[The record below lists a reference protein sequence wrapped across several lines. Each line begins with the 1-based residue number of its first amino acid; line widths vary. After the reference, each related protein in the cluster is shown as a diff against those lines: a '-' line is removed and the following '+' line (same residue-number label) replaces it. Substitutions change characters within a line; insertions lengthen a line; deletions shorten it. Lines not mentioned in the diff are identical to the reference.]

1 MEWIILILVIGQLFN
16 VEAFEGKDVEK
27 KAMFSKEKDKLS
39 KWSASRKKPFSSKID
54 IPEKLETANIEKQ
67 EAELAKESE
76 DADRLC
82 LAQKEE
88 SLPDFFLKFGLHT
101 KLITDVT
108 EFNKKMKSASWL
120 FKKYRG
126 LPSEDRQLMG
136 KGKSRIRNKPLKH
149 NRLPQKSR
157 RRSDNAYVPPCYGFN
172 YLSTIEVVDTETG
185 VPDVNMLSEILS
197 DMGSLGMSK
206 KIVEVIE
213 ECRDFKG
220 ECSSE
225 LDQTEGACFDSCV
238 SSRECASHE
247 ICCPTQCGGTMC
259 YNPDSDT
266 KYRSSD
272 VKSKKK
278 CQAAD
283 VFMECLYKS
292 IESKI
297 CSKNN

>member
-1 MEWIILILVIGQLFN
+1 M
-16 VEAFEGKDVEK
+16 
-27 KAMFSKEKDKLS
+27 
-39 KWSASRKKPFSSKID
+39 
-54 IPEKLETANIEKQ
+54 
-67 EAELAKESE
+67 
-76 DADRLC
+76 
-82 LAQKEE
+82 
-88 SLPDFFLKFGLHT
+88 
-101 KLITDVT
+101 
-108 EFNKKMKSASWL
+108 
-120 FKKYRG
+120 
-126 LPSEDRQLMG
+126 
-136 KGKSRIRNKPLKH
+136 
-149 NRLPQKSR
+149 
-157 RRSDNAYVPPCYGFN
+157 
-172 YLSTIEVVDTETG
+172 DTETG

-213 ECRDFKG
+213 ECRDFKGKPPLTIGFHLNLIDKMLLTVLG

-292 IESKI
+292 IESKVLLLRILAFPLGVTVRLLCISFQI

>member
-1 MEWIILILVIGQLFN
+1 MEWIILILVLAQVFSL
-16 VEAFEGKDVEK
+16 EAFEGKEMNK
-27 KAMFSKEKDKLS
+27 KTMLSKEKDKLS
-39 KWSASRKKPFSSKID
+39 KWSATRKKPFSSKTA
-54 IPEKLETANIEKQ
+54 IPVKLETVNIEKE
-67 EAELAKESE
+67 EADRVKEIE
-76 DADRLC
+76 DTDRLC
-82 LAQKEE
+82 LSQREE
-88 SLPDFFLKFGLHT
+88 SLPDFFLKFGIHT

-108 EFNKKMKSASWL
+108 EFNKKMKSAAWL

-185 VPDVNMLSEILS
+185 VPDLDMLSEILS
-197 DMGSLGMSK
+197 DMSSLGMSK
-206 KIVEVIE
+206 KIVEVIKG
-213 ECRDFKG
+213 CRDFKG
-220 ECSSE
+220 ECPSD

-238 SSRECASHE
+238 STRECATHE
-247 ICCPTQCGGTMC
+247 ICCPTQCGGTKC
-259 YNPDSDT
+259 FNPEIET

-272 VKSKKK
+272 AKIKKK
-278 CQAAD
+278 CHAAD
-283 VFMECLYKS
+283 MFMECLYKS

-297 CSKNN
+297 CSNNN